1 MTATTVPQPSV
12 VSLPATRSARL
23 TFGGVVRSEWIKAL
37 SLRSIR
43 WSVIVSIGLGVAMSA
58 AIAFALKA
66 MASDAPADTYV
77 SFLTT
82 VTSFP
87 AGFLSLVFGVLGVF
101 LFSSEYASGMIL
113 STLTS
118 APRRGMVFAAKAVV
132 LTVLSVFVAAIVL
145 AAGVAASA
153 IVLPASIG
161 SILDPQS
168 LTSFL
173 GTLVFL
179 LVVALFSFAAAGILR
194 STAGGITIMVAVVFL
209 LPTILQIVTQ
219 VSDWSWAPVVLNY
232 LPSTLGTVVGAG
244 MVEGGMVPELGMPGY
259 GTALAA
265 LAAWALIPM
274 GAAAWLFTSRDAK

>member
-58 AIAFALKA
+58 AIAFALNA
-66 MASDAPADTYV
+66 MAADAPAESHV
-77 SFLTT
+77 GFLTT

-118 APRRGMVFAAKAVV
+118 APRRGLVFAAKAVV
-132 LTVLSVFVAAIVL
+132 LTVLSVFVAVVVL
-145 AAGVAASA
+145 ASGIGASA
-153 IVLPASIG
+153 IVLPASTG
-161 SILDPQS
+161 SILDPQA
-168 LTSFL
+168 LTGFL

-179 LVVALFSFAAAGILR
+179 LVVALFAFAAAGILR
-194 STAGGITIMVAVVFL
+194 STAGGITVMVAVVFL

-219 VSDWSWAPVVLNY
+219 VSDWSWAPVMLNY

-244 MVEGGMVPELGMPGY
+244 VVEGGMGSDLGMPGY
-259 GTALAA
+259 GTALVA

-274 GAAAWLFTSRDAK
+274 GAAAWLFSSRDAK

>member
-12 VSLPATRSARL
+12 ISLPATRSARL

-58 AIAFALKA
+58 AIAFALNA
-66 MASDAPADTYV
+66 MAGDAPAE
-77 SFLTT
+77 SHIGFLTT

-118 APRRGMVFAAKAVV
+118 APRRGLVFAAKAVV
-132 LTVLSVFVAAIVL
+132 LTVLSVFVAVVVL
-145 AAGVAASA
+145 ASGIGASA
-153 IVLPASIG
+153 IVLPASTG
-161 SILDPQS
+161 SILDPQA
-168 LTSFL
+168 LTGFL

-179 LVVALFSFAAAGILR
+179 LVIALFAFAAAGILR
-194 STAGGITIMVAVVFL
+194 STAGGITVMVAVVFL

-219 VSDWSWAPVVLNY
+219 VSDWSWAPVMLNY

-244 MVEGGMVPELGMPGY
+244 VVEGGMGSELGMPGY

-274 GAAAWLFTSRDAK
+274 GAAAWLFSSRDAK